1 MGGTSES
8 VDGGWGARGEEGG
21 QSRLTLSCFAAS
33 KFGLLEKCFA
43 SFSRSSFLRSLFS
56 SSPAASWPSWRAFI
70 SVCATASLLE
80 YPLLGPNMRLPPC
93 ERKRGKG
100 GGRKRAR
107 VRRGAAKTAR
117 EGGRLGGRFLS
128 LSLYHQGGGV
138 GRRKV
143 SAAARRRE
151 RKLTWSSDPLAG
163 AQVGRAAVVIFLCF
177 LSSLSFLKGVG
188 EAFAPPCA
196 VFSRSINEHTFTQR
210 HYGHELRKRCELW
223 PPRSLCCE

>member
-117 EGGRLGGRFLS
+117 EGGRLGGRLLSLYIYLSRRGGGAPKSERGRSTARKKAYLVLGPLGGRPSGTRGRRHLPVFSLFSLLSQGCWGGFRSALCCFLS
-128 LSLYHQGGGV
+128 LDQ
-138 GRRKV
+138 
-143 SAAARRRE
+143 
-151 RKLTWSSDPLAG
+151 
-163 AQVGRAAVVIFLCF
+163 
-177 LSSLSFLKGVG
+177 
-188 EAFAPPCA
+188 
-196 VFSRSINEHTFTQR
+196 
-210 HYGHELRKRCELW
+210 
-223 PPRSLCCE
+223 